1 MLNSRHND
9 SAVRKY
15 FQSGNL
21 RLSYLD
27 FGGDSERVLV
37 MLHGYMANARS
48 FSELAV
54 CFKDWR
60 VIALDQRGHG
70 WSDHPA
76 GKEYTRDDYVK
87 DILNLVHLVLG
98 GQPVTILGH
107 SLGGL
112 NAYQFAARYPELVN
126 AVIVEDIGAEINA
139 DFSFADKLPARSASL
154 KELRESL
161 SRSGLRAID
170 YFAESVFEDEL
181 GWGFRTDL
189 KGLRLSVPQSN
200 GVWWDDWLGS
210 NCLILLIHGGK
221 SFILDTEQARRM
233 EELRPNTKLIMFE
246 QCGHGVHTDDLNGY
260 FHAVNDFLNEQ
271 QALKLTNATK
281 LEAKFTT
288 KGMR

>member
-1 MLNSRHND
+1 MVNSSHNG
-9 SAVRKY
+9 SAIRKFFY
-15 FQSGNL
+15 SDNI

-27 FGGDSERVLV
+27 FSGDNERVLV

-54 CFKDWR
+54 RFKDWR
-60 VIALDQRGHG
+60 VIAMDQRGHG
-70 WSDHPA
+70 WSDHPP
-76 GKEYTRDDYVK
+76 GKEYAREDYVD
-87 DILNLVHLVLG
+87 DILNLIQSELG

-112 NAYQFAARYPELVN
+112 NGYQFAARYPELVK

-139 DFSFADKLPARSASL
+139 NFSFADKLPFRCASL

-161 SRSGLRAID
+161 ASVGLRAID
-170 YFAESVFEDEL
+170 YFAESVMEDKY

-189 KGLRLSVPQSN
+189 KGLQVSVPKSN

-210 NCLILLIHGGK
+210 RCPILLLHGGK

-233 EELRPNTKLIMFE
+233 EERRPGTKLIVFE
-246 QCGHGVHTDDLNGY
+246 QCGHGVHSEDLNGY
-260 FHAVNDFLNEQ
+260 YHAVNDFLIELN
-271 QALKLTNATK
+271 
-281 LEAKFTT
+281 
-288 KGMR
+288 